1 MHRSATPGRTS
12 VRGVNKGIR
21 DRCHIACDICHSL
34 LTCVCVCLG
43 IIFRCWQQRQHI
55 KRGHNMAQHLS
66 INQIKKIEV
75 KSYDFL
81 KNPNIEFVIT
91 HQDWSQKE
99 TVIKFDLYFDDFAIL
114 ADILRNLGND
124 IVMAIVN
131 NKICESKAL
140 AEKAQALA
148 TE

>member
-1 MHRSATPGRTS
+1 
-12 VRGVNKGIR
+12 
-21 DRCHIACDICHSL
+21 
-34 LTCVCVCLG
+34 
-43 IIFRCWQQRQHI
+43 
-55 KRGHNMAQHLS
+55 MAQHLS